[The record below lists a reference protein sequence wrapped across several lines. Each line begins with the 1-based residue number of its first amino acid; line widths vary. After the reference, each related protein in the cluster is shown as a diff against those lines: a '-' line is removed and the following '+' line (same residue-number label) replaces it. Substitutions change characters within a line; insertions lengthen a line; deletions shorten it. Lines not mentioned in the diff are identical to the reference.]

1 MVSQFLS
8 VLLLKAFQ
16 VALNFSSHINIFA
29 CQSVQHVQ
37 PFFFE
42 KAKIYTFKDVDCK
55 KDHQEGPYLNH
66 LGKKLTIAFK
76 APSLAAIVVCND
88 LKFTLLLNAPAYA
101 GAFKRRVN
109 LRSLHGHLQRI

>member
-8 VLLLKAFQ
+8 VLLLKAFK
-16 VALNFSSHINIFA
+16 VAFNFSSHINVFA
-29 CQSVQHVQ
+29 CQSPTCPTV
-37 PFFFE
+37 FFLE

-76 APSLAAIVVCND
+76 MPSLAAIV
-88 LKFTLLLNAPAYA
+88 YA
-101 GAFKRRVN
+101 GTFERSLRVN
-109 LRSLHGHLQRI
+109 VRSLHGHLQRI

>member
-29 CQSVQHVQ
+29 CQS
-37 PFFFE
+37 PTCSTIFFLE
-42 KAKIYTFKDVDCK
+42 KAKIYAFKDMDCK

-76 APSLAAIVVCND
+76 TPSLAAIVYSVT
-88 LKFTLLLNAPAYA
+88 FE
-101 GAFKRRVN
+101 RRVN
-109 LRSLHGHLQRI
+109 FRSLYGHLQRI

>member
-1 MVSQFLS
+1 MQWCHSFLS
-8 VLLLKAFQ
+8 VLRLLKAFQ

-29 CQSVQHVQ
+29 CQS
-37 PFFFE
+37 PTCPTIFFFG

-76 APSLAAIVVCND
+76 TPSLAAIVVCWRIQEKS
-88 LKFTLLLNAPAYA
+88 KFEIIAWSFTTDNIHP
-101 GAFKRRVN
+101 
-109 LRSLHGHLQRI
+109 

>member
-16 VALNFSSHINIFA
+16 VALNFSSHVNVFA
-29 CQSVQHVQ
+29 CQS
-37 PFFFE
+37 PTCPTIFFFE

-76 APSLAAIVVCND
+76 TPSLAAIV
-88 LKFTLLLNAPAYA
+88 YS
-101 GAFKRRVN
+101 GAFERRVN
-109 LRSLHGHLQRI
+109 FRSLYGYLQRI

>member
-76 APSLAAIVVCND
+76 TPSLAAIV
-88 LKFTLLLNAPAYA
+88 YS
-101 GAFKRRVN
+101 GAFERRVN
-109 LRSLHGHLQRI
+109 FRSLYGYLQRI

>member
-16 VALNFSSHINIFA
+16 VALNFSSHVNVFA
-29 CQSVQHVQ
+29 CQS
-37 PFFFE
+37 PTCPTNFFFE

-76 APSLAAIVVCND
+76 TPSLVAIV
-88 LKFTLLLNAPAYA
+88 YA
-101 GAFKRRVN
+101 GTFERRVN

>member
-16 VALNFSSHINIFA
+16 VALNFSSHINVFA
-29 CQSVQHVQ
+29 CQS
-37 PFFFE
+37 PTCPTIFFFFE

-76 APSLAAIVVCND
+76 MPSLAAIV
-88 LKFTLLLNAPAYA
+88 YA
-101 GAFKRRVN
+101 GTFERRVN

>member
-16 VALNFSSHINIFA
+16 VALNFSSHINVFA
-29 CQSVQHVQ
+29 CQS
-37 PFFFE
+37 PTCPTIFFFE

-66 LGKKLTIAFK
+66 LGKKLTVAFK
-76 APSLAAIVVCND
+76 TPSLAAIV
-88 LKFTLLLNAPAYA
+88 YA
-101 GAFKRRVN
+101 GTFKRRVN

>member
-16 VALNFSSHINIFA
+16 VALNFSSHINVFA
-29 CQSVQHVQ
+29 CQS
-37 PFFFE
+37 PTCPTIFFFE

-76 APSLAAIVVCND
+76 TPSLAAIV
-88 LKFTLLLNAPAYA
+88 YA
-101 GAFKRRVN
+101 GTFERRVN
-109 LRSLHGHLQRI
+109 LRSLYGHLQRI

>member
-16 VALNFSSHINIFA
+16 VALNFSSHINVFA
-29 CQSVQHVQ
+29 CQS
-37 PFFFE
+37 PTCPTIFFFE

-76 APSLAAIVVCND
+76 TPSLAAIVYSGT
-88 LKFTLLLNAPAYA
+88 FE
-101 GAFKRRVN
+101 RRVN
-109 LRSLHGHLQRI
+109 LRSLRAHLQRI

>member
-37 PFFFE
+37 PFFFFE
-42 KAKIYTFKDVDCK
+42 KAKIYAFKDVDCK

-76 APSLAAIVVCND
+76 TPSLAAIV
-88 LKFTLLLNAPAYA
+88 YS
-101 GAFKRRVN
+101 GAFERRVN
-109 LRSLHGHLQRI
+109 FRSLYGYLQRI